1 MITPILSFLNQIA
14 YKFDKGYP
22 DIKDPKDR
30 AIIESELK
38 KLGIVLNEDK
48 KEDKATAIKILKDTF
63 KLDDEA
69 FKDKGL
75 NFHLLVPRQERQ
87 KYIDDIEKLEGFEY
101 VPTPSGFSSI
111 GYLTYGDVKIAIKPS
126 GIQGKKSA
134 GLENEDI
141 FVTNINKYLEDGP
154 KNVILTDGNRAIEFA
169 DVTEVKDSGLSTGDY
184 SKSDANFYRGDKD
197 LGGVSLKKNNAIY
210 WESAD
215 VRFKDEVNNL
225 LDAILSGKLGDEI
238 SYKPLIDKRGN
249 EDPVIIRMWN
259 KVTNEKI
266 PGIIVDDLPP
276 IDTFQSIFGNDQV
289 PVVMGTWSENNF
301 SLQGEDII
309 VDASKIYEDIDDVE
323 KDGAM
328 PVLNIRHDMTK
339 RNTRGLRALLQ
350 TEKSLYKDG
359 KLKGKNI
366 NLSYNDFN

>member
-1 MITPILSFLNQIA
+1 MIDPIITFLNKVA
-14 YKFDKGYP
+14 YKFPKGYP
-22 DIKDPKDR
+22 DMNDPKD
-30 AIIESELK
+30 K
-38 KLGIVLNEDK
+38 KMLFEMITGIVDESKADDK
-48 KEDKATAIKILKDTF
+48 KTAIQILKDTF
-63 KLDDEA
+63 KLDDES

-87 KYIDDIEKLEGFEY
+87 QYIDDIEKLEGFEY
-101 VPTPSGFSSI
+101 NPQPSGFSSI
-111 GYLTYGDVKIAIKPS
+111 GYLTYNDVKIAIKPS
-126 GIQGKKSA
+126 GIQGTKSA

-141 FVTNINKYLEDGP
+141 FVKNINKYLEDGP
-154 KNVILTDGNRAIEFA
+154 KNIILTDGSRSIEFP
-169 DVTEVKDSGLSTGDY
+169 DVDIVKGSGTATGNY
-184 SKSDANFYRGDKD
+184 SKSDANFYSNDKD

-215 VRFKDEVNNL
+215 TRFKDEVNNL
-225 LDAILSGKLGDEI
+225 LDAILNGKLGNEI
-238 SYKPLIDKRGN
+238 SFKPLIDKRGN

-259 KVTNEKI
+259 KVTDEKI
-266 PGIIVDDLPP
+266 PGIIVKDLPP
-276 IDTFQSIFGNDQV
+276 IDTYQSIFGNDQV
-289 PVVMGTWSENNF
+289 PVVMGTWKESDF
-301 SLQGEDII
+301 SVQGDDII
-309 VDASKIYEDIDDVE
+309 VDASKIYEDVDDVE

-366 NLSYNDFN
+366 VLPYSAFN

>member
-1 MITPILSFLNQIA
+1 MIDPIITFLSKVA
-14 YKFDKGYP
+14 YKFPKGYP
-22 DIKDPKDR
+22 DMNDPKD
-30 AIIESELK
+30 K
-38 KLGIVLNEDK
+38 KMLFEMITGIVDESKADDK
-48 KEDKATAIKILKDTF
+48 KTAIQILKDTF

-87 KYIDDIEKLEGFEY
+87 QYVDDIEKLEGFEY
-101 VPTPSGFSSI
+101 NPQPSSFSSL

-126 GIQGKKSA
+126 GIQGTKSA

-141 FVTNINKYLEDGP
+141 FVKNINKYLEDGP
-154 KNVILTDGNRAIEFA
+154 KNVILTDGQRSIEFP
-169 DVTEVKDSGLSTGDY
+169 DVTEVKGSGTATGNY

-249 EDPVIIRMWN
+249 EDPIIIRMWN
-259 KVTNEKI
+259 KTTDEKI
-266 PGIIVDDLPP
+266 PGIIVKDLPP
-276 IDTFQSIFGNDQV
+276 IDTYQSIFGNDQV
-289 PVVMGTWSENNF
+289 PVVMGTWSESNF
-301 SLQGEDII
+301 TVQGEDII
-309 VDASKIYEDIDDVE
+309 VDSTKIYEDIDDVE

-366 NLSYNDFN
+366 TLSYNDFN

>member
-1 MITPILSFLNQIA
+1 MIDPIITFLNKVA
-14 YKFDKGYP
+14 YKFPKGYP
-22 DIKDPKDR
+22 DINDPKD
-30 AIIESELK
+30 K
-38 KLGIVLNEDK
+38 KMLFEMITGIVDESKADDK
-48 KEDKATAIKILKDTF
+48 KTAIQILKDTF
-63 KLDDEA
+63 KLDDES

-87 KYIDDIEKLEGFEY
+87 QYIDDIEKLEGFEY
-101 VPTPSGFSSI
+101 NPQPSGFSSI
-111 GYLTYGDVKIAIKPS
+111 GYLTYNDVKIAIKPS
-126 GIQGKKSA
+126 GIQGTKAA

-141 FVTNINKYLEDGP
+141 FVKNINKYLEDGP
-154 KNVILTDGNRAIEFA
+154 KNIILTDGSRSIEFP
-169 DVTEVKDSGLSTGDY
+169 DVDIVKGSGTATGNY
-184 SKSDANFYRGDKD
+184 SKSDANFYSNDKD

-215 VRFKDEVNNL
+215 TRFKDEVNNL
-225 LDAILSGKLGDEI
+225 LDAILSGKLGNEI
-238 SYKPLIDKRGN
+238 SYKPLVDKRGN

-259 KVTNEKI
+259 KVTDEKI
-266 PGIIVDDLPP
+266 PGIIVKDLPP
-276 IDTFQSIFGNDQV
+276 IDTYQSIFGNDQV
-289 PVVMGTWSENNF
+289 PVVMGTWKESDF
-301 SLQGEDII
+301 SVQGDDII
-309 VDASKIYEDIDDVE
+309 VDASKIYEDVDDVE

-366 NLSYNDFN
+366 VLPYSAFN

>member
-1 MITPILSFLNQIA
+1 MIDPIITFLNRVA
-14 YKFDKGYP
+14 YKFPKGYP
-22 DIKDPKDR
+22 DMNDPKDKKMLFEMVTNF
-30 AIIESELK
+30 IGESK
-38 KLGIVLNEDK
+38 A
-48 KEDKATAIKILKDTF
+48 EDKATAIKIIKDKF

-87 KYIDDIEKLEGFEY
+87 QMIDAIEALDGFGY
-101 VPTPSGFSSI
+101 NPQPSSFSSL
-111 GYLTYGDVKIAIKPS
+111 GYLTYGDVKIAVKPS

-154 KNVILTDGNRAIEFA
+154 KNIILTDGGRSIEFS
-169 DVTEVKDSGLSTGDY
+169 DVDEVKGSGTATGDY
-184 SKSDANFYRGDKD
+184 SKSDANFYRGDTD
-197 LGGVSLKKNNAIY
+197 LGGVSLKKTNAIY

-225 LDAILSGKLGDEI
+225 LNAILSGKLGDEI

-259 KVTNEKI
+259 KVTDEKI

-276 IDTFQSIFGNDQV
+276 IDTYQSIFGNDKV
-289 PVVMGTWSENNF
+289 PVVMGTWKESDF
-301 SLQGEDII
+301 SLQGDDII

-323 KDGAM
+323 KDGAL

>member
-1 MITPILSFLNQIA
+1 MIDPIITFLNKVA
-14 YKFDKGYP
+14 YKFPKGYP
-22 DIKDPKDR
+22 DMNDPKD
-30 AIIESELK
+30 K
-38 KLGIVLNEDK
+38 KMLFEMITGIVDESKADDK
-48 KEDKATAIKILKDTF
+48 KTAIQILKDTF
-63 KLDDEA
+63 KLDDES

-87 KYIDDIEKLEGFEY
+87 QYIDDIEKLEGFEY
-101 VPTPSGFSSI
+101 NPQPSGFSSI
-111 GYLTYGDVKIAIKPS
+111 GYLTYNDVKIAIKPS
-126 GIQGKKSA
+126 GIQGTKSA

-141 FVTNINKYLEDGP
+141 FVKNINKYLEDGP
-154 KNVILTDGNRAIEFA
+154 KNIILTDGSRSIEFP
-169 DVTEVKDSGLSTGDY
+169 DVDIVKGSGTATGNY
-184 SKSDANFYRGDKD
+184 SKSDANFYSNDKD

-215 VRFKDEVNNL
+215 TRFKDEVNNL
-225 LDAILSGKLGDEI
+225 LDAILSGKLGNEI
-238 SYKPLIDKRGN
+238 SFKPLIDKRGN

-259 KVTNEKI
+259 KVTDEKI
-266 PGIIVDDLPP
+266 PGIIVKDLPP
-276 IDTFQSIFGNDQV
+276 IDTYQSIFGNDQV
-289 PVVMGTWSENNF
+289 PVVMGTWKESDF
-301 SLQGEDII
+301 SVQGDDII
-309 VDASKIYEDIDDVE
+309 VDASKIYEDVDDVE

-366 NLSYNDFN
+366 VLPYSAFN